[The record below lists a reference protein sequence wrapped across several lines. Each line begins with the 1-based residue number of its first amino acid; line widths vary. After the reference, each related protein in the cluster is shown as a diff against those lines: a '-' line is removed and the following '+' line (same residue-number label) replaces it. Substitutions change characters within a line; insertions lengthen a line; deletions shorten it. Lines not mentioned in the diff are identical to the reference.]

1 MSGLIARL
9 TALIGLFASGWAL
22 IRGMTKAKVGQA
34 VAERRADDLE
44 ANLEA
49 NDAAKIHLDDPP
61 RDLDERRALARR
73 LRGIRARA
81 GLPGSGASPDHDEG
95 G

>member
-22 IRGMTKAKVGQA
+22 IRGLTQAKVGQA
-34 VAERRADDLE
+34 LAERRADALE
-44 ANLEA
+44 ANVEA

-61 RDLDERRALARR
+61 KDLDGRRALAAR
-73 LRGIRARA
+73 LRRERAAAR
-81 GLPGSGASPDHDEG
+81 LPDP
-95 G
+95 